1 MKTLAGRRILFIGI
15 GFYDY
20 EASIVDRLLALGSQ
34 VTAFE
39 SPPTMLRTGPWAGLL
54 QRLPQVADRLSRRHE
69 RAMLAAVGESTYDQ
83 ALIVKGTNLSLGFL
97 TALRARLPR
106 TEFILYQW
114 DSLTR
119 LPGIEQRL
127 PLFDRVL
134 TFDRQDAEAHDRLQ
148 FRPLFFRESAAPQG
162 TPAGA
167 ADIDISFVGWL
178 HSDRLKAVR
187 DIEAAARASGL
198 TTYVYLYTG
207 LLTWLRLALRGQAR
221 GVHFRTLPYR
231 RLMAI
236 NRRSR
241 CVLDLP
247 HAAQSGL
254 TMRAVEALGL
264 GNKLATTG
272 ADIVHYDF
280 YAPANVAVCDARHP
294 RIDPAF
300 IATPTAPVLQAVR
313 HRYSL
318 DAWIADVFAAGPDAA
333 VAAGHGS

>member
-39 SPPTMLRTGPWAGLL
+39 SPPAVLRTGPWAGLL
-54 QRLPQVADRLSRRHE
+54 QRLPRVADRLSRRHE
-69 RAMLAAVGESTYDQ
+69 RAMLAAVNESHFDQ
-83 ALIVKGTNLSLGFL
+83 ALIVKGTNLSLEFL
-97 TALRARLPR
+97 TALRARLPQ

-134 TFDRQDAEAHDRLQ
+134 TFDRHDAEAHDRLQ
-148 FRPLFFRESAAPQG
+148 FRPLFFRESAAPQA
-162 TPAGA
+162 TPASPC
-167 ADIDISFVGWL
+167 DIDISFVGWL
-178 HSDRLKAVR
+178 HSDRLRAVR
-187 DIEAAARASGL
+187 DIETAAQASGL
-198 TTYVYLYTG
+198 STYVYLYTG
-207 LLTWLRLALRGQAR
+207 LATWLRLALRGQAR

-231 RLMAI
+231 RLMSI

-272 ADIVHYDF
+272 ADVVHYDF
-280 YAPANVAVCDARHP
+280 YAPSNVAVLDARDP
-294 RIDPAF
+294 RIDPTF
-300 IATPTAPVLQAVR
+300 ISTPASAVPEAVR
-313 HRYSL
+313 HRYTL
-318 DAWIADVFAAGPDAA
+318 DAWIADVFAAERDA
-333 VAAGHGS
+333 VAPAGSRS